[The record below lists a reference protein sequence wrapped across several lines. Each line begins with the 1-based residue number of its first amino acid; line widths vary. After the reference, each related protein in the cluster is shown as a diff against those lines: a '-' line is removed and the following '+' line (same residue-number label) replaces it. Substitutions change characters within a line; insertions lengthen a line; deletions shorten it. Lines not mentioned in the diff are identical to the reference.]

1 MQAALRAASSGVAAV
16 MSAALRAARDEAING
31 KRTLLLI
38 IWKRRLTAGPKKNWN
53 AAIPIPVSKLTSF

>member
-38 IWKRRLTAGPKKNWN
+38 IWKRQLTAGPKKNWN
-53 AAIPIPVSKLTSF
+53 WFI

>member
-1 MQAALRAASSGVAAV
+1 MQAALLAASSGVAAV

-38 IWKRRLTAGPKKNWN
+38 IWKRWLTAGPKKNWN
-53 AAIPIPVSKLTSF
+53 LIVQILLG